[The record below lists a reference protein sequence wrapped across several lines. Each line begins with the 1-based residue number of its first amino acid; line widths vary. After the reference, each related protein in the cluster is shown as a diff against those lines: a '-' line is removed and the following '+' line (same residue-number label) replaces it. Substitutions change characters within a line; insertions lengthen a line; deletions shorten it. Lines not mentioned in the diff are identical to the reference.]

1 MARPM
6 DRCASPISNSAPKRV
21 TGEYFGFLAD
31 FSRGNDLPSNI
42 HILETKTQRV
52 LGIERFD
59 KPLVR
64 LETISDSLMSAC
76 W

>member
-1 MARPM
+1 M
-6 DRCASPISNSAPKRV
+6 
-21 TGEYFGFLAD
+21 
-31 FSRGNDLPSNI
+31 
-42 HILETKTQRV
+42 LETKTQRV